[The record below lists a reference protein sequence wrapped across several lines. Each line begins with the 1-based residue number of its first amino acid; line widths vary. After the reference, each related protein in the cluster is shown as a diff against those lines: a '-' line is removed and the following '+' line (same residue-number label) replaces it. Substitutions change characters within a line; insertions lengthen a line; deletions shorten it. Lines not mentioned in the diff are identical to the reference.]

1 MFINITDSAAA
12 NNKGSSGELVNYLEK
27 ENRLFNKEEPE
38 NWFNHTSG
46 NIEPYE
52 VRHAIDNNVA
62 KLCKADA
69 KFFLV
74 NISPS
79 QKELK
84 YLSDEF
90 GEHGLK
96 GQMKVFAEKVM
107 DEYAK
112 NFRRG
117 GISSAKD
124 LLWFAKVEQ
133 NRYYTYKDKEVIDG
147 EKKRGE
153 VKSGNQMHIQIIVS
167 RKDATNRIK
176 LSPMNTSRGKNQEHS
191 KKLGQFNRL
200 AFKQSGENLFDE
212 LFGFDRKLNETLAFA
227 NIQKNGNIAQKEQL
241 DLLEYGLS
249 QHNGDNPLANRLAG
263 DVSLGLLNSTN
274 EMLQVV
280 GKTVSG
286 FIEIMME
293 PGYTPSP
300 GPGSVEQAEKR
311 RRKKRKGQSQGI
323 SR

>member
-1 MFINITDSAAA
+1 MFINITDSATA
-12 NNKGSSGELVNYLEK
+12 NNRGSSGELVNYLEK
-27 ENRLFNKEEPE
+27 ENRLFNKNEPE
-38 NWFNHTSG
+38 NWFNHTAD
-46 NIEPYE
+46 NIEPYQ
-52 VRHAIDNNVA
+52 VRHAIDNNIA

-84 YLSDEF
+84 YLMEEF
-90 GEHGLK
+90 GALGVK
-96 GQMKVFAEKVM
+96 NQMKIFAEKVM
-107 DEYAK
+107 DAYAE
-112 NFRRG
+112 NFKRE
-117 GISSAKD
+117 GINSAED
-124 LLWFAKVEQ
+124 LLWFAKVE
-133 NRYYTYKDKEVIDG
+133 NHRYYTYRDKEVVNG

-153 VKSGNQMHIQIIVS
+153 IKGDNQMHIQIIVS

-241 DLLEYGLS
+241 DLLEYSLS
-249 QHNGDNPLANRLAG
+249 QHNADNPLATRLAG
-263 DVSLGLLNSTN
+263 DISLGLLNSAN

-293 PGYTPSP
+293 PVYTPST
-300 GPGSVEQAEKR
+300 GSGSVDQAEKK